1 MNVCKILGLYPDV
14 NTYEVLECLRQ
25 RYKDA
30 SDSVL
35 ARPAVITELENAL
48 QQGEQ
53 YHRGNCQPQPEYPYD
68 SEGCKA
74 TGISKEEALKV
85 AIREHHL
92 SCGQLQSLSIQQLDW
107 LRREIC
113 RTDVDSLISA
123 VVDHQIVP
131 ELLRL
136 SGFTREDVIDVD
148 PEYLDQ
154 PCNRSWESLANE
166 IVATPDQQDQDRDQ
180 DIWLVRIEDD
190 EDADEQ
196 ATELPAPT
204 GVELPVEIRKRED
217 FVGKQVNQDL
227 LDAIGMTKEL
237 RALERAFIEIEKYEV
252 YAYRRMQVA

>member
-1 MNVCKILGLYPDV
+1 
-14 NTYEVLECLRQ
+14 
-25 RYKDA
+25 
-30 SDSVL
+30 
-35 ARPAVITELENAL
+35 
-48 QQGEQ
+48 
-53 YHRGNCQPQPEYPYD
+53 
-68 SEGCKA
+68 
-74 TGISKEEALKV
+74 
-85 AIREHHL
+85 
-92 SCGQLQSLSIQQLDW
+92 
-107 LRREIC
+107 
-113 RTDVDSLISA
+113 
-123 VVDHQIVP
+123 
-131 ELLRL
+131 LLRL

-252 YAYRRMQVA
+252 YAYRRMQVADVLRPLLSFEEELFELGEQRRVYAQALSLLQSQHKKLAKDPEQRASVEEEIETTRFEIELIDDAIIQILIDMIPVEKQAA